1 MAAKTSFKQQCPSCE
16 AMIPIRDDSLIGKKI
31 DCPKCKYRFVVEE
44 PEEDAE
50 LDEAEET
57 TDSKKAKGGVKK
69 KDGKGPDKKK
79 EKSNN
84 MVLIL
89 GLAGAGVL
97 LLVVA
102 AVFIFFNPFGSK
114 DEKKA
119 VATTPSGRT
128 PGGGVQAKTDPE
140 DNPNKEVKKEEPNKP
155 VDLVSNLLPNDSE
168 VVVNFSPQDILKSPV
183 GKPAFETPG
192 AFQKKMFQDN
202 FGLPIEN
209 LERILV
215 AANITQN
222 WFFLVIKTSAP
233 IPKETVEKTMGLKKA
248 ENPPMG
254 QDYYVMTSDWLA
266 KELNRASELT
276 SEKGKAGAAAAAAR
290 TVGVRFHDPQVL
302 VLADV
307 VPLKQFLAN
316 NSKPPQLYKPSEE
329 KPAEGGAGRQ
339 AGGPGAGGPS
349 PGMMDQ
355 MRRAMGGGGRGGG
368 PPSTMGGGTASAAPP
383 PPSNSY
389 LTINPQMKAILDR
402 VEAKGPV
409 LFSLA
414 IDWNPIKEI
423 LKGRIEFF
431 FLQDFL
437 PKFLGL
443 GVGMKEKFTAIAA
456 VEFPDENLAQGNARL
471 WETNLQNLAL
481 SAERINFKIE
491 GAGAGGGMAGRMGM
505 PNDMMQ
511 RMRQGGPGGPQGP
524 GGPPPG
530 FPPGGNPPGGGP
542 GPGGIGGAPAERNY
556 VGTAKFE
563 VGSHEKTVQ
572 ISAEVT
578 LKQPAMDW
586 VQKELEMGWIRA
598 RGEVAVAR
606 INPLPHDLGV
616 TLRAYRDKNG
626 QFPRGVFPRKPSA
639 ERKERPWPP
648 NQRVSWL
655 ADLLP
660 FLGHMEIYSRI
671 DFEKSWRDKENYLPS
686 MALIPQF
693 LDGRDPNRSRYIRY
707 PGMDYEVAATDFVGI
722 AGIGLDAAEYSDK
735 DSSVAKMLGIF
746 GYDRVTRVADIKD
759 GLENTIVMLQIPPA
773 YKSPWIA
780 GGGSTVRG
788 VPETKSIQPFVSLQP
803 DGKKGTV
810 ALMADG
816 SVRFISESIDDK
828 VFQAMCTYKGAE
840 KVEVE
845 KNTTIIP
852 DLRSEEKAEA
862 PAPSKEEKK

>member
-1 MAAKTSFKQQCPSCE
+1 
-16 AMIPIRDDSLIGKKI
+16 MIPIRDDSLIGKKI

-44 PEEDAE
+44 PEEDPE

-57 TDSKKAKGGVKK
+57 TDTKKAKGGAKK

-79 EKSNN
+79 EKSNK
-84 MVLIL
+84 MVLVL
-89 GLAGAGVL
+89 GLAGAAVL
-97 LLVVA
+97 LLIVA
-102 AVFIFFNPFGSK
+102 GVLIFGGVLGGK
-114 DEKKA
+114 EEKQA
-119 VATTPSGRT
+119 ATPPRSGRT
-128 PGGGVQAKTDPE
+128 PGGGSQAKVDPE
-140 DNPNKEVKKEEPNKP
+140 ENPNKEVKKDDPNKP

-168 VVVNFSPQDILKSPV
+168 VVINFSPQDILKSPV

-276 SEKGKAGAAAAAAR
+276 GEKGKAGAAAAAAR
-290 TVGVRFHDPQVL
+290 TVGVRFHDSQVL

-307 VPLKQFLAN
+307 VPLKQFLA
-316 NSKPPQLYKPSEE
+316 SKSQPTQLFKPSEE
-329 KPAEGGAGRQ
+329 KAAEGGQAGGGPGRQ
-339 AGGPGAGGPS
+339 GGGPGAGGPGGMS
-349 PGMMDQ
+349 GMMER
-355 MRRAMGGGGRGGG
+355 MRGTMGGRMGGG
-368 PPSTMGGGTASAAPP
+368 PSGMMGGATASAAPP

-414 IDWNPIKEI
+414 IDWSPIKEI
-423 LKGRIEFF
+423 LKGRVEFIF
-431 FLQDFL
+431 TQDFL

-443 GVGMKEKFTAIAA
+443 AMGMKEKFTAIAA
-456 VEFPDENLAQGNARL
+456 VEFPDQNMAQGNAQL
-471 WETNLQNLAL
+471 WQSNLQELAQR
-481 SAERINFKIE
+481 AEAFNFKIE
-491 GAGAGGGMAGRMGM
+491 GAGAGGGMMGG
-505 PNDMMQ
+505 MMQ
-511 RMRQGGPGGPQGP
+511 RMRQGGPGGPP
-524 GGPPPG
+524 GTGGAPPG
-530 FPPGGNPPGGGP
+530 FPGPGGRPGGEGGQPVPGGP
-542 GPGGIGGAPAERNY
+542 GPGGFGGAPAEKNY

-586 VQKELEMGWIRA
+586 VQKELEMGWTRA
-598 RGEVAVAR
+598 RGEIAVAR
-606 INPLPHDLGV
+606 INPLPHDLGL
-616 TLRAYRDKNG
+616 TLRAYKDKNG
-626 QFPRGVFPRKPSA
+626 QFPRGAFPRKPSA

-648 NQRVSWL
+648 NQRVSWM

-660 FLGHMEIYSRI
+660 FLGYMEIYSRI

-746 GYDRVTRVADIKD
+746 GYDRVTRVGDIKD

-773 YKSPWIA
+773 YKSPWMA

-788 VPETKSIQPFVSLQP
+788 VPETKSVQPFVSLQP